1 MELVELA
8 GSQRMAA
15 TASGID
21 QATISRVCSGRIDVM
36 SMKVDTVRRM
46 KTALKSLRRKS
57 KGPIMEIVGC
67 IFAYVA
73 LLLLLLWPI
82 AVLVDKARSDDDGRS
97 EP

>member
-1 MELVELA
+1 MMPRIIHGCNMADIKGEMMELVELA

-57 KGPIMEIVGC
+57 KR
-67 IFAYVA
+67 AA
-73 LLLLLLWPI
+73 
-82 AVLVDKARSDDDGRS
+82 
-97 EP
+97 